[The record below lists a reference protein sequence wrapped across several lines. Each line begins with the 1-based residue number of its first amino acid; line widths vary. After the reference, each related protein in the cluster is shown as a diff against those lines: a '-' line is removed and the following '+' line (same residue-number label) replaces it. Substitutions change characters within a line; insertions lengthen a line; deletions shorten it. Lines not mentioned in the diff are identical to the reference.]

1 MDDTEWL
8 DSHAQ
13 EFRDEDLFALM
24 GMWLLTETV
33 KLRQCSLYVDYAT
46 RYTIRYSNSSRKIE
60 IFIFSKAPRPAMGPS
75 SFLLNEYRAY
85 NSAVKQ
91 VGRVEHHSLPSSAQI
106 KNEWRY
112 SSTPNIRLLSMDTYN
127 FNILPFC
134 KAGFCDQYLFTPNF
148 DSSLQNLRFT
158 SVLNPP
164 PPKKKAEKLISIN
177 CYPPAIQTLRWVD
190 TNSPSQPGSLPLR
203 VATWWYTLI
212 ARYARGY
219 CYATWEAS
227 VQFLVTIFYSWTM
240 WGLTKCLQK

>member
-1 MDDTEWL
+1 
-8 DSHAQ
+8 
-13 EFRDEDLFALM
+13 M

-164 PPKKKAEKLISIN
+164 PPKKKKGRETYFDQLLSS
-177 CYPPAIQTLRWVD
+177 CYPNTEVSRHQQSITTRFSAAQSSNLMIYTD
-190 TNSPSQPGSLPLR
+190 SPLR
-203 VATWWYTLI
+203 KRVLLCDL
-212 ARYARGY
+212 RGVR
-219 CYATWEAS
+219 S
-227 VQFLVTIFYSWTM
+227 VSCNYILQLNHVRFNKMFAEVTNNNHLLDRKPID
-240 WGLTKCLQK
+240 LL

>member
-1 MDDTEWL
+1 
-8 DSHAQ
+8 
-13 EFRDEDLFALM
+13 M

-164 PPKKKAEKLISIN
+164 PPKKRQRNLFRSTVILLLSKH
-177 CYPPAIQTLRWVD
+177 
-190 TNSPSQPGSLPLR
+190 
-203 VATWWYTLI
+203 
-212 ARYARGY
+212 
-219 CYATWEAS
+219 
-227 VQFLVTIFYSWTM
+227 
-240 WGLTKCLQK
+240 